1 MKNKVIVTLL
11 VFSLLLN
18 VALLLKE
25 TMTTEAI
32 IEVDEDETT
41 LSLYTEAVCENVS
54 EGVQCHDEVFI
65 QCGDTETKL
74 GNVLGNSPTFELDWE
89 DPRE

>member
-1 MKNKVIVTLL
+1 MKTKVLIILL

-18 VALLLKE
+18 FALLMKE
-25 TMTTEAI
+25 TLTTDAI
-32 IEVDEDETT
+32 VEINDNTS
-41 LSLYTEAVCENVS
+41 LSLYTEAVCENVTD
-54 EGVQCHDEVFI
+54 GTQCHDEVFI
-65 QCGDTETKL
+65 QCGDIETKL